1 MNPTRLVYLFL
12 GTVGTK
18 SHKSGVLKQQEGML
32 LQFDLEVQNQRVG
45 RVAVTASSRGELS
58 LPISKLLWL
67 WPSLACGCVSPASV
81 PALTRTP
88 PLRSL
93 SSISYED
100 TCHWI

>member
-1 MNPTRLVYLFL
+1 MDQVIPNLCDYMNPTRLVYLLL

-58 LPISKLLWL
+58 L
-67 WPSLACGCVSPASV
+67 A
-81 PALTRTP
+81 
-88 PLRSL
+88 
-93 SSISYED
+93 YF
-100 TCHWI
+100 